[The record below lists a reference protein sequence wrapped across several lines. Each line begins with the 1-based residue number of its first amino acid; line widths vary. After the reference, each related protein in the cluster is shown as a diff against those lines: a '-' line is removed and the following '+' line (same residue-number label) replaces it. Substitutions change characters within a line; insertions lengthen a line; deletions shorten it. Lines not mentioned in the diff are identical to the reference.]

1 MEWKKL
7 RLIEEAIDT
16 KKNDFIDFVPM
27 KSIFFLSN
35 LWRLYELSVIIYTV
49 SS

>member
-27 KSIFFLSN
+27 KSIFFYRTYGDCMN
-35 LWRLYELSVIIYTV
+35 
-49 SS
+49 